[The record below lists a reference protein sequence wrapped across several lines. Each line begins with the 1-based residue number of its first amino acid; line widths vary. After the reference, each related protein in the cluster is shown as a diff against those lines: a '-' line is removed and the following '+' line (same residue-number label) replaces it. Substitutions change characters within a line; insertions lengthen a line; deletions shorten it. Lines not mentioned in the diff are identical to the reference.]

1 MWNTEDL
8 PRDREGERA
17 GEGRGR
23 KEREGGREGEQERER
38 GARSEGDSARERE
51 RASLLVISKEGY

>member
-1 MWNTEDL
+1 VCE
-8 PRDREGERA
+8 REREG
-17 GEGRGR
+17 GR
-23 KEREGGREGEQERER
+23 KKRETGEGGREGEQERER